1 MKTSFIHMKI
11 AKNLKESA
19 QAKAKA
25 ESTTLTAVI
34 TRMLVE
40 WTKPSQ
46 KPETSECYK
55 CHQQVYSHDNGY
67 ACQCGAVHFS
77 NSAMQKL
84 NQ

>member
-25 ESTTLTAVI
+25 ESTNLTAVI

-40 WTKPSQ
+40 WLK
-46 KPETSECYK
+46 
-55 CHQQVYSHDNGY
+55 N
-67 ACQCGAVHFS
+67 
-77 NSAMQKL
+77 N
-84 NQ
+84 